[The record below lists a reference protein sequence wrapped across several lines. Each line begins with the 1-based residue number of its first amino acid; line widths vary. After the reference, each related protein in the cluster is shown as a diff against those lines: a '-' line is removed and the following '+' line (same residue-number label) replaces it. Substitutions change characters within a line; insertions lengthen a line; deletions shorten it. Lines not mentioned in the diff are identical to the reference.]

1 MEHLYRKNVGIVVFN
16 DKRKVLMCA
25 RADKPDYQWQFPQG
39 GIDEGEELINA
50 ARRELREETGIISV
64 KLIAVMP
71 HSLRYDFPEAVK
83 KKFSKQG
90 CGFVGQEQ
98 SWVLFYFEG
107 NNNEIDFH
115 TNPNEIEFK
124 AYEWVNIFEAPKRV
138 VEFKKKVYSDMV
150 KYFSSLIYQNNE
162 G

>member
-1 MEHLYRKNVGIVVFN
+1 MEALYRKNVGIVVFN
-16 DKRKVLMCA
+16 QNAKVLMCA

-39 GIDEGEELINA
+39 GIDEGEEVVNA
-50 ARRELREETGIISV
+50 AKRELWEETGIKSV

-71 HSLRYDFPEAVK
+71 HSLRYDFPAVIK

-107 NNNEIDFH
+107 KDDEINFH
-115 TNPNEIEFK
+115 TNPDEIEFK
-124 AYEWVNIFEAPKRV
+124 AYEWVDIYEAPKRI
-138 VEFKKKVYSDMV
+138 VEFKKKVYSEVV
-150 KYFSSLIYQNNE
+150 KSFSSIIYQNKE
-162 G
+162 I